1 MREMITLLNNTL
13 LRLRR
18 NRIVCP
24 TELPVKVNLGS
35 GLIVAPN
42 WINIDISPSAFI
54 SGWPTPILRYAYK
67 LSGYTT
73 VISQEEFI
81 RILRENIFIHFDLR
95 LGIPFTDDSIDYI
108 YTSHTLEHISK
119 TSAQELMREA
129 HRTLKRGGI
138 IRVCVPDLEQA
149 VKLYQQGNRTE
160 ALAYFFPDSE
170 FEFHQHKYMYDF
182 ALLKQ
187 LLEDSGFKDVRRCEY
202 QQGLMPD
209 LDRLDNRPMQTLF
222 VEAAKG

>member
-1 MREMITLLNNTL
+1 MAHPYIEICVQIVWIYHCDFA
-13 LRLRR
+13 RR
-18 NRIVCP
+18 
-24 TELPVKVNLGS
+24 
-35 GLIVAPN
+35 
-42 WINIDISPSAFI
+42 
-54 SGWPTPILRYAYK
+54 
-67 LSGYTT
+67 
-73 VISQEEFI
+73 
-81 RILRENIFIHFDLR
+81 IHKDLARKHIHSLDLR
-95 LGIPFTDDSIDYI
+95 LGIPFTDDSIYYI